1 VRAEWIPIP
10 GSIIK
15 EFILKKDFVHI
26 DDWSAEEVLATLDL
40 AAEVKSKLRNR
51 EAFKPFQDY
60 TMAMIFAKPSARTR
74 VSFETGFAR
83 MGGHAL
89 FLGPNE
95 IDLGKREPV
104 KDMARVLSRYNDLI
118 MARLFEHDHIL
129 ELARYSQVPVI
140 NGLTD
145 YNHPCQIMADILTIK
160 ERRGHLENLK
170 IAYVGDGN
178 NIVHSWLHLAVLLPM
193 HFVCACPELYQPDS
207 GTVHRAIQ
215 AGVSRI
221 EILRDPIAAVRN
233 ADVVYTDV
241 WASMGKKH
249 EMDERRVHF
258 QGFTVTPGLMSK
270 AKPDAFFMHCLP
282 AQRGMEVADE
292 VMESPASIIFQQ
304 AENRMHA
311 QNAIMLKVAGK
322 A

>member
-1 VRAEWIPIP
+1 
-10 GSIIK
+10 
-15 EFILKKDFVHI
+15 LKKDFVHI
-26 DDWSAEEVLATLDL
+26 DDWSADDVLATLDL
-40 AAEVKSKLRNR
+40 SVEVKTKLKNR
-51 EAFKPFQDY
+51 ETFNPFKDY
-60 TMAMIFAKPSARTR
+60 TMAMVFSKPSARTR

-83 MGGHAL
+83 LGGHAI

-95 IDLGKREPV
+95 IDMGKREPV
-104 KDMARVLSRYNDLI
+104 KDVARVLSGYNDII
-118 MARLFEHDHIL
+118 MARLFEHEHMLD
-129 ELARYSQVPVI
+129 LARHSQVPVI

-160 ERRGHLENLK
+160 ECRGHLDHLK
-170 IAYVGDGN
+170 IAYLGDGN
-178 NIVHSWLHLAVLLPM
+178 NIVHSWLRLAVLLPL
-193 HFVCACPELYQPDS
+193 HFVCACPELYPPDS
-207 GTVHRAIQ
+207 RTVRRAVQ

-221 EILRDPIAAVRN
+221 EILHDPGAAVCN

-249 EMDERRVHF
+249 EIDQRQAHF
-258 QGFTVTPGLMSK
+258 KGFTVTPELMSN

-282 AQRGMEVADE
+282 AQRGMEVVDE

-311 QNAIMLKVAGK
+311 QNAIMLKVAGM